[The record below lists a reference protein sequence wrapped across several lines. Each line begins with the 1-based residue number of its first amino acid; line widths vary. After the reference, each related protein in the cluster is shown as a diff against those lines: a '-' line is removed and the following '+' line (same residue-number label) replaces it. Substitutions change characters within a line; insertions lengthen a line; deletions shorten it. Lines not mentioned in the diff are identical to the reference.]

1 MLNCQHGFYHENTCV
16 LSLKKYFKHRFGNNG
31 DNENADEITV
41 DDMDAA
47 EIISSSRSF
56 REMFNYSDEEEML
69 NFSLICK
76 TCVKEFHG
84 KIIVNL
90 KDNTYMWI
98 KDYDKDKQFK

>member
-1 MLNCQHGFYHENTCV
+1 MIFS
-16 LSLKKYFKHRFGNNG
+16 SLPKELKDKIFNYAFGKCNLCKKYMHYSNVINNCRIFEYK
-31 DNENADEITV
+31 NV
-41 DDMDAA
+41 FQDDYW
-47 EIISSSRSF
+47 
-56 REMFNYSDEEEML
+56 NKEEML